1 MTEILGLDS
10 SFILLTD
17 LQRLCEPHDYRELVS
32 SIQVLVEKGVIRPLG
47 PDGDTNGMIP
57 PLRRRYRIIRPK
69 TDYSGVCDEI
79 LRLRADFNPSSYL
92 THIRLYIKHRDLLQA
107 LQVYVQKYPDALY
120 EPMSK
125 NERAY
130 AIWGYEKQLDDPL
143 CKNMLHF
150 INWENRLNYYHTPE
164 PFFDYLCRGDNTKSV
179 LVLENKDIW
188 FSLRKLFIKNPEAGG
203 FYLYRCFFDALVY
216 GEGKK
221 IARPG
226 ALESY
231 TDGFRSPPRFC
242 YWGDL
247 DYEGIG
253 IYLNIS
259 KRDITPFVP
268 GYLAMLRYGDEQPPT
283 RCRAS
288 QLPPADMNAFTRH
301 FNSAANAQILSLLAS
316 GLYIPQEICGYPR
329 LISALEQAND

>member
-1 MTEILGLDS
+1 
-10 SFILLTD
+10 
-17 LQRLCEPHDYRELVS
+17 LVS
-32 SIQVLVEKGVIRPLG
+32 SVQSFIDKGIIRPTG
-47 PDGDTNGMIP
+47 PINDTNGMVP

-69 TDYSGVCDEI
+69 TDYTAVRDEI
-79 LRLRADFNPSSYL
+79 LRLRTDFNPSGYL
-92 THIRLYIKHRDLLQA
+92 THIPLYLKHRDLLLA
-107 LQVYVQKYPDALY
+107 LQAYVQKYPDGMD

-130 AIWGYEKQLDDPL
+130 AIWGYEKQLDDSL

-164 PFFDYLCRGDNTKSV
+164 PFFDYLCRGVYTKSV
-179 LVLENKDIW
+179 LALENKDIW
-188 FSLRKLFIKNPEAGG
+188 FSLRKLFSKNPQADG
-203 FYLYRCFFDALVY
+203 FYLYGCFFDALVY

-221 IARPG
+221 VTRQG
-226 ALESY
+226 ALEGY
-231 TDGFRSPPRFC
+231 VNAFQTPPRLC

-259 KRDITPFVP
+259 KRDIIPFVP
-268 GYLAMLRYGDEQPPT
+268 GYEAMLRYADEQPLT
-283 RCRAS
+283 RCRNV
-288 QLPPADMNAFTRH
+288 QTPPADMAAFTRH
-301 FNSAANAQILSLLAS
+301 FDSGIAAKMLSLLEA

-329 LISALEQAND
+329 LISALEPANV